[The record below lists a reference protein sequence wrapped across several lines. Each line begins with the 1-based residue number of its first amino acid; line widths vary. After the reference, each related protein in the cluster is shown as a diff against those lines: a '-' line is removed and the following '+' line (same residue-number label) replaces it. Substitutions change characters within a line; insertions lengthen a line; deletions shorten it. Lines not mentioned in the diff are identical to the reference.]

1 MVCDVDLLLN
11 QQDVFKLIVE
21 RGYQIVIPNNGRS
34 PPAASY
40 RCIILTKETGSAI
53 AELFNLAKVES
64 PKFESPQ
71 AYAAQAAIENIKA
84 AIDEHKNV
92 RVLTP
97 DGQDVTSQT
106 ILTGKAPASDP
117 NENQDPEAVLI
128 GVSRRATDLSSQG
141 EPEGSNSQAKP
152 AILLTEDRTIRV
164 KASSQGVAALATS
177 VLKNLLTGSLRRRR
191 SSSAAS
197 STSCHSST
205 EMVI

>member
-1 MVCDVDLLLN
+1 MHH
-11 QQDVFKLIVE
+11 
-21 RGYQIVIPNNGRS
+21 PNE
-34 PPAASY
+34 
-40 RCIILTKETGSAI
+40 ETGSAI

-71 AYAAQAAIENIKA
+71 AYAAQAAIKNIKA

-92 RVLTP
+92 QILTP
-97 DGQDVTSQT
+97 DGKDITSQT

-117 NENQDPEAVLI
+117 NDNQDPEAVLI

-141 EPEGSNSQAKP
+141 EPEGSNSQARP
-152 AILLTEDRTIRV
+152 AILLTEDRTIRF
-164 KASSQGVAALATS
+164 KASCQGVAALATS